1 MQLLRKGRNK
11 IEDLIH
17 FYIHLDSLL
26 KHENLTVFLKCNFDL
41 KHKKVIFFFLAK
53 PCSLWDLSSPTRD
66 QLLAPAV
73 KVLSPNPWTTREF
86 PKSDFFFN
94 QRFLLISKK
103 LSTLRVWFCRT
114 NYTDTYDS
122 LNFAEQFHWFFFVI
136 HITDL
141 HHNYSLVCRSTCVY
155 LLGPGSSWRHCD
167 TGVRVRR
174 RGVEIWGD

>member
-17 FYIHLDSLL
+17 FYIHLYSLL
-26 KHENLTVFLKCNFDL
+26 KHENLTVLLKCNFDL
-41 KHKKVIFFFLAK
+41 KHKKVIFFFFFFLAK

-86 PKSDFFFN
+86 PKSDFFLN

-103 LSTLRVWFCRT
+103 LSTLRIWFCRT
-114 NYTDTYDS
+114 NYTDTYDY

-136 HITDL
+136 HIIVIL
-141 HHNYSLVCRSTCVY
+141 WSAAPLCLPAGAR
-155 LLGPGSSWRHCD
+155 
-167 TGVRVRR
+167 
-174 RGVEIWGD
+174 